1 MGKINEKD
9 FLDEIRFDIKKKDF
23 IKAKLVLAS
32 LDKVSKKTQKL
43 AFFEVSRAEDDFAI
57 PLLVG
62 VITEN
67 RNISDSFPQLKEIM
81 LSKILDNPNVLLNL
95 LSETKESKSRAFY
108 GEVAGEIRLKKA
120 APILLE
126 ILKQEKDLKSI
137 TAVITALGALGDPSA
152 VSPISEH
159 LYSNNR
165 DVVIA
170 SARALGEIAVPDAID
185 KLADRLGGETDLD
198 LMILDIIS
206 KIQIPEALEK
216 INKILSSEYAHLR
229 TAAKKKLG
237 AIGSMSIRVLT
248 KNLNRDDSDLLIHS
262 LNVLG
267 DLGDSAA
274 IPPIRKLLF
283 SGPKDPNVRF
293 AAYEALGRLPLDTGA
308 FTLAAGLEDPVDN
321 VRNAAAKAID
331 RNYNPMLSGGIRN
344 LIRSGNAEAIKI
356 IFTIINSQCEKIFL
370 DLIEEDF
377 FQVPSIKY
385 LSGKAHPDIKSR
397 FSEILALAGYN
408 VLAGQI
414 APENVKESKGK
425 LKVFA
430 IDDSRMILNI
440 YRTIL
445 HNLGCD
451 SQLFEFPASALERIQ
466 KEKPDVILTDLN
478 MPDITGIDLTKS
490 VRQRYSKEI
499 LPIIMVTTQDEKK
512 DNEAAMDAGISDIL
526 NKPFSEGEIG
536 EVLKRFAGLKLS

>member
-32 LDKVSKKTQKL
+32 LDKVSKETQKL
-43 AFFEVSRAEDDFAI
+43 ALFEVSRAEDDFAI

-67 RNISDSFPQLKEIM
+67 RNISDSFPQLKEVM

-95 LSETKESKSRAFY
+95 LSETKESKSRAFFA
-108 GEVAGEIRLKKA
+108 EVAGEIRLKKA

-170 SARALGEIAVPDAID
+170 SARALGEIAVPDAVD

-206 KIQIPEALEK
+206 KIQIPEAFEK

-283 SGPKDPNVRF
+283 SVPKDPNVRF

-331 RNYNPMLSGGIRN
+331 RNYNPVLSGGIRN

-385 LSGKAHPDIKSR
+385 LSGNAHPDIKSR

-414 APENVKESKGK
+414 APEDVKESKGK

-451 SQLFEFPASALERIQ
+451 SQLFEFPASALEQIQ